1 MDQEKSESKIAKTAK
16 ILSAVQTIIL
26 RGIGASGAIAK
37 YGSYIFDSYA
47 INCTYIDDPFI
58 SVPDYDFSNAA
69 IILLSISG
77 NSDQLIESAF
87 SYHEKD
93 AYIIAI
99 TNSEDSPLAKIA
111 DESYTHYLIETHYSV
126 HNTTTQIPT
135 IFVLE
140 TLAKKTRALIDEQK
154 TLLTKQDSQ

>member
-1 MDQEKSESKIAKTAK
+1 M
-16 ILSAVQTIIL
+16 
-26 RGIGASGAIAK
+26 
-37 YGSYIFDSYA
+37 
-47 INCTYIDDPFI
+47 
-58 SVPDYDFSNAA
+58 
-69 IILLSISG
+69 
-77 NSDQLIESAF
+77 IENAF

-154 TLLTKQDSQ
+154 TLLTKQNPQ